1 MTTPQRLTLELIRY
15 KITGASLSDEFANGI
30 SYDDL
35 SLVYEISVSQGVV
48 AIVAEALSDLG
59 LIDGEAKQA
68 FFNAQLA
75 NLYVTEQIKHE
86 LESIST
92 LFEEE
97 GIQFVLLKGSVLR
110 AYYPKPEMRESCDI
124 DALIHPEDLER
135 ACDALKSKL
144 SYEQRTR
151 SPHDVGMFSPSEVEL
166 ELHYT
171 LYEGENSKKYILD
184 KVWDYAVKC
193 DGFQYKHELK
203 NEFFILY
210 HLIHMVKHV
219 ISGGCGIRPFL
230 DLYIIDTKFGYN
242 KEDLKNLTDQA
253 EITKFADEAF
263 RIAHAWFGVGS
274 SDATT
279 SLMADYIFGA
289 GIYGNFENQVAASL
303 AHNGTKFKNLMER
316 IFMPYNTLQVIY
328 PVIKKYPVLTP
339 LYEVKRW
346 FRIIF
351 KDKAKN
357 QLIIMKHNSNIT
369 EEKQI
374 KVAKLMENLGL
385 NEHK

>member
-1 MTTPQRLTLELIRY
+1 MTNAQKLTLELIRY
-15 KITGASLSDEFANGI
+15 KIAGTSLSKEFANGI
-30 SYDDL
+30 SEDDL

-48 AIVAEALSDLG
+48 AIVGEALSDLNM
-59 LIDGEAKQA
+59 IDGEIKQA
-68 FFNAQLA
+68 FFESQLA

-86 LESIST
+86 LESISS

-97 GIQFVLLKGSVLR
+97 KIPFIPLKGSVLR
-110 AYYPKPEMRESCDI
+110 SYYPKPEMRESCDI

-135 ACDALKSKL
+135 ACDALKNKL
-144 SYEQRTR
+144 GYEQRTR
-151 SPHDVGMFSPSEVEL
+151 SPHDVGMFAPSEVEL
-166 ELHYT
+166 ELHHILYT
-171 LYEGENSKKYILD
+171 AEDNRKKILD
-184 KVWDYAVKC
+184 RVWDYADSCNGYEYKC
-193 DGFQYKHELK
+193 ELK
-203 NEFFILY
+203 KEFFVLY

-230 DLYIIDTKFGYN
+230 DLYIIDTKFGYD
-242 KEDLKNLTDQA
+242 KEKLKTLTDEA
-253 EITKFADEAF
+253 GITKFSDEAF
-263 RIAHAWFGVGS
+263 KTAHAWFGKGE
-274 SDATT
+274 SDVTT
-279 SLMADYIFGA
+279 ELMSDYIFNA

-316 IFMPYNTLQVIY
+316 IFMPYDTLKVIY

-339 LYEVKRW
+339 FYEVKRW

-369 EEKQI
+369 EEKQT